1 MPSQSARTMPTTRGH
16 LPPTM
21 MSPPESRRKPNV
33 LLVDDEHAFRTS
45 TALLLEA
52 SGYPCVAASTVDEAM
67 AALESEPFDVVIA
80 DICMPGNAGLE
91 FARRAAGTS
100 SSPAIILVTGYPSV
114 DTAVEAVDNQFV
126 GYLVKPFDQDELTRR
141 LERALETRRMR
152 SAVARMREDLSD
164 MDAQLHDIAEGM
176 GSRAGAPADD
186 AEDAAAASATRL
198 ADFLASCGL
207 TPREHEIAT
216 YLAEGYRVSTIATR
230 LGISPHTARRHLKSI
245 FLKLEVRSQAELL
258 EKLKPWPR
266 SPR

>member
-1 MPSQSARTMPTTRGH
+1 
-16 LPPTM
+16 

-164 MDAQLHDIAEGM
+164 MKV
-176 GSRAGAPADD
+176 
-186 AEDAAAASATRL
+186 
-198 ADFLASCGL
+198 
-207 TPREHEIAT
+207 T
-216 YLAEGYRVSTIATR
+216 YLVMPMT
-230 LGISPHTARRHLKSI
+230 
-245 FLKLEVRSQAELL
+245 LEA
-258 EKLKPWPR
+258 
-266 SPR
+266 